1 MSTDYNTFFKR
12 QITLS
17 EIGKDGQKKLQQ
29 TKVLIVGCGGLGS
42 PIAVHLAASGIGAIH
57 LIDFDVVD
65 LSNLHRQV
73 FYSLDD
79 VGASKSETLAKFIV
93 ARAPFTKVTY
103 SKHALGKLNVLESFK
118 GFDIIVDG
126 TDSLPI
132 KYLINDACV
141 LLGKPLVYGSLYK
154 FDGYVATFN
163 HLLEK
168 GDYSSNLRDAF
179 PEIATD
185 IPNCETAGTMNSIV
199 GTIAML
205 QVNEVLKVAL
215 GKGQL
220 LVNKLLIYNSLRN
233 SNFVLKL
240 KSTQTKASIEAIF
253 KKEKYTD
260 VPCEIQDVNLLISAD
275 DLRNE
280 IKNKNTTIISVIAN
294 PDIAYPFKVNEIY
307 PLVSLDPEKMDLE
320 LSKEYVVVCHKGI
333 SSYKA
338 TQMIKKQFPEI
349 NVRSL
354 VEGIDKY

>member
-1 MSTDYNTFFKR
+1 MNTDYNTFFKR

-17 EIGKDGQKKLQQ
+17 EVGEEGQEQLQQ

-73 FYSLDD
+73 FYSLND
-79 VGASKSETLAKFIV
+79 VGSSKSECLATFLK

-103 SKHALGKLNVLESFK
+103 SKTALSRSNVIESFK
-118 GFDIIVDG
+118 DFDIIVDG

-141 LLGKPLVYGSLYK
+141 VLGKPLVYGSLYK

-163 HLLEK
+163 HLSK
-168 GDYSSNLRDAF
+168 DGVYSTNLRDAF

-185 IPNCETAGTMNSIV
+185 IPNCETAGTMNAIV

-205 QVNEVLKVAL
+205 QVNEVLKIAL
-215 GKGQL
+215 GIGQL

-240 KSTQTKASIEAIF
+240 KGTQTKDVIEAIF
-253 KKEKYTD
+253 KGEKYSAVSCD
-260 VPCEIQDVNLLISAD
+260 VQDARLLISAND
-275 DLRNE
+275 FKTELED
-280 IKNKNTTIISVIAN
+280 KNTVIISVIGN
-294 PDIAYPFKVNEIY
+294 PNVSYPFKVNEIH
-307 PLVSLDPEKMDLE
+307 PLVSLDPMNMKLDA
-320 LSKEYVVVCHKGI
+320 SKKYIVVCHKGI

-338 TQMIKKQFPEI
+338 VLMIKKQFPVV
-349 NVRSL
+349 NVLSL
-354 VEGIDKY
+354 THGIDKY